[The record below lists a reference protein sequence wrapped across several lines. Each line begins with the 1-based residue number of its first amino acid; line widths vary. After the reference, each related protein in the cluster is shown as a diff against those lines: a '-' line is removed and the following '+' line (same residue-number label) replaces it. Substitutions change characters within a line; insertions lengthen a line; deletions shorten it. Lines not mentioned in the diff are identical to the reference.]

1 MKTIHARSLA
11 PTVIDWL
18 ATTRHPRVLHV
29 FDHACNLID
38 EDRDVISIVNPRL
51 GNGPFSIVVDPEL
64 FFPEHVDAQTPL
76 SVEANQISLGDL
88 LISTDDAPQWN
99 PRPSWERLHEKKDTI
114 PNLSV
119 HIPLSSAKPPCGA
132 PYSQFPIHLIH
143 SLTSALTHAD
153 LPAAKQAAANLAGL
167 GIGLTPSGDDII
179 MGALYA
185 AWIIHPPEIASM
197 LGSEVAETASALTSS
212 LSAAWLR
219 SAGRGEAG
227 SLWHQFF
234 DAMFTGRDIQ
244 SKIKNIL
251 AVGHT
256 SGADALTGF
265 MGVLTCWN
273 ESTNKETAVL

>member
-11 PTVIDWL
+11 PSVIDWL
-18 ATTRHPRVLHV
+18 ATARHPRVLHV

-38 EDRDVISIVNPRL
+38 ENRDVISIVNPRI

-64 FFPEHVDAQTPL
+64 FFPEHVDAQTPI

-88 LISTDDAPQWN
+88 LISTDHATQWN
-99 PRPSWERLHEKKDTI
+99 PRPNWERLHANKENI
-114 PNLSV
+114 SNLS
-119 HIPLSSAKPPCGA
+119 IQL
-132 PYSQFPIHLIH
+132 PITNYQSLIFD
-143 SLTSALTHAD
+143 LTSSLTHAN
-153 LPAAKQAAANLAGL
+153 LPTAKQTASKLAGL
-167 GIGLTPSGDDII
+167 GPGLTPSGDDIL
-179 MGALYA
+179 MGAMYA
-185 AWIIHPPEIASM
+185 AWIIHPPEVTSM

-212 LSAAWLR
+212 LSAAWLK

-234 DAMFTGRDIQ
+234 DAMLTGENIQ

-265 MGVLTCWN
+265 MSVLTCWN

>member
-1 MKTIHARSLA
+1 MRTVQTFSFA
-11 PTVIDWL
+11 PSVTSWL
-18 ATTRHPRVLHV
+18 AKARHPRVLHV

-64 FFPEHVDAQTPL
+64 FFPEHVDAQTPI
-76 SVEANQISLGDL
+76 SVEENQISLGDL
-88 LISTDDAPQWN
+88 LISTDHATQWN
-99 PRPSWERLHEKKDTI
+99 PRPSWESLHANRDTI
-114 PNLSV
+114 LNLSIHFPARSLPV
-119 HIPLSSAKPPCGA
+119 GLSTFQSLISNLSS
-132 PYSQFPIHLIH
+132 FLI
-143 SLTSALTHAD
+143 SAN
-153 LPAAKQAAANLAGL
+153 LPATKQAAANLAGL

-185 AWIIHPPEIASM
+185 AWIIHPPEIASV
-197 LGSEVAETASALTSS
+197 LASEVAETASALTTS

-234 DAMFTGRDIQ
+234 DVMLTGGDIQ

-265 MGVLTCWN
+265 MGVLTCWS

>member
-18 ATTRHPRVLHV
+18 ATARHPRVLHV

-64 FFPEHVDAQTPL
+64 FFPEHMDAQTPI
-76 SVEANQISLGDL
+76 SVEENQISLGDL
-88 LISTDDAPQWN
+88 LISTNHATQWN
-99 PRPSWERLHEKKDTI
+99 PRPNWERLHANKENI
-114 PNLSV
+114 SNLSV
-119 HIPLSSAKPPCGA
+119 HFPARSLPVGLST
-132 PYSQFPIHLIH
+132 YHSQFPIHLIP

-153 LPAAKQAAANLAGL
+153 LPIAKQVATNLAGL

-185 AWIIHPPEIASM
+185 TWIIHPPEIASV
-197 LGSEVAETASALTSS
+197 LGNEVAETASALTTS

-234 DAMFTGRDIQ
+234 DAMLMGGDIQ